1 MLLVKKLLVIVVLGL
16 LWSGSAS
23 ADQAQ
28 LFGIK
33 LYKDLFQ
40 SIDKDTWLKEK
51 CINKSSYSA
60 FIRYQEVPLYNDMFP
75 SVKAEV
81 DKCKVFAVWGTGFFK
96 KKSKCRKNIEP
107 IMQVTLKRLKED
119 YKISEIKKGNPLKD
133 DNFSK
138 SANISGNGK
147 EMTLYGYCFKDP
159 QGYFMDYGIVD
170 NTKAKQHSKYL
181 GVTNLKKGL

>member
-1 MLLVKKLLVIVVLGL
+1 MVLSL
-16 LWSGSAS
+16 LWNGSAS

-51 CINKSSYSA
+51 CINKNSYGA
-60 FIRYQEVPLYNDMFP
+60 FIRYDEVPLFNDKFP
-75 SVKAEV
+75 IVYAEV
-81 DKCKVFAVWGTGFFK
+81 SKCKVFGVWGQGFFK

-107 IMQVTLKRLKED
+107 LMKITLKRIKAE
-119 YKISEIKKGNPLKD
+119 YNISEIKSGNPLRD
-133 DNFSK
+133 DKFSK
-138 SANISGNGK
+138 SANISGGGK

-170 NTKAKQHSKYL
+170 NAKAKQHSKYL
-181 GVTNLKKGL
+181 GVTDLKKGL

>member
-1 MLLVKKLLVIVVLGL
+1 MLLVKKLLAIVVLSL
-16 LWSGSAS
+16 LWNGSAS

-75 SVKAEV
+75 VVKAEV
-81 DKCKVFAVWGTGFFK
+81 DKCKVFGVWGQGFFK
-96 KKSKCRKNIEP
+96 KKSKCRKNITCTGTRRTQRTGRERGRGKGSSRA
-107 IMQVTLKRLKED
+107 KRCT
-119 YKISEIKKGNPLKD
+119 YSTIR
-133 DNFSK
+133 
-138 SANISGNGK
+138 
-147 EMTLYGYCFKDP
+147 
-159 QGYFMDYGIVD
+159 
-170 NTKAKQHSKYL
+170 NTNS
-181 GVTNLKKGL
+181 